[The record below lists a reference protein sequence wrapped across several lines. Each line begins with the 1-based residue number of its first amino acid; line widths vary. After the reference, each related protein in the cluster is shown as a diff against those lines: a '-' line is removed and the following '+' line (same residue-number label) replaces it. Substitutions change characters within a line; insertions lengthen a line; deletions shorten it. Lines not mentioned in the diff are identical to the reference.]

1 MSFCKYLQII
11 LFITLK
17 MERPK
22 YVYFVK
28 SVATCLKN
36 FVTFFKIT
44 FLCTKI
50 ENMVLDARSCSLDTR

>member
-1 MSFCKYLQII
+1 
-11 LFITLK
+11 

-22 YVYFVK
+22 YVHFVK
-28 SVATCLKN
+28 SVATLPKN
-36 FVTFFKIT
+36 FVTFFKII